1 MQAKPHKLVASECF
15 FLLLCS
21 SLEEI
26 KFVVGSEFGLLIVW
40 YWFLELNLKI
50 LAGLLTIQGYS
61 DKKIR
66 VILVVSVLN
75 SRRCQAMLEF
85 LFLINGF
92 KASSHK
98 LSFAALN
105 PK

>member
-40 YWFLELNLKI
+40 YWFLEFEFEDSCWTLDN
-50 LAGLLTIQGYS
+50 S
-61 DKKIR
+61 
-66 VILVVSVLN
+66 VSFG
-75 SRRCQAMLEF
+75 QED
-85 LFLINGF
+85 
-92 KASSHK
+92 
-98 LSFAALN
+98 
-105 PK
+105 